1 VETLGIDA
9 REVEAMNGKRAFALL
24 ATGTLAVGVAM
35 SETDAGRRT
44 SKKVA
49 RALTRWARFQSG
61 RLEGFRYRLAGRHPD
76 LAVDGTV
83 LADRVRSTLGP
94 VEHRLDIP
102 RVHVMADGHDVILHG
117 DVGSEEQLRVVLDAT
132 GAIPGVEHVR
142 SHLRVGFVPGD
153 TRPSA
158 GAGRR
163 VAAG

>member
-1 VETLGIDA
+1 
-9 REVEAMNGKRAFALL
+9 MNGRRVLAVAATGALAFAV
-24 ATGTLAVGVAM
+24 AVF
-35 SETDAGRRT
+35 ETVVGRRY
-44 SKKVA
+44 SRKVA
-49 RALTRWARFQSG
+49 HAVTRWARFQSG
-61 RLEGFRYRLAGRHPD
+61 RLAGFRYRVAGRHPD
-76 LAVDGTV
+76 PAVDGTV

-94 VEHRLDIP
+94 LEHRLDIP

-117 DVGSEEQLRVVLDAT
+117 DVGSEEQLRAVLDAT

-163 VAAG
+163 VAAL